1 MIGGQW
7 AAAAALLL
15 WVCLVA
21 APAPAA
27 PAYPIKASAN
37 GRYLVD
43 QNNTPFLI
51 IGDAPHSLVAKVD
64 DADAWTYLVNRGAN
78 GFNTLWVELLVN
90 SYVTGRPD
98 GSLLD
103 GTLPFTNTLAGGQYD
118 FTAPNEAYFA
128 HVDNILRMAAT
139 NGIQVLLD
147 TLETGGWMGVARANG
162 TNGCRRFGQY
172 LGERYKDFPN
182 LIWIT
187 GNDFQTWRTPAD
199 DAVVTA
205 LAMGIL
211 DRDTNHLQT
220 VELDYFVSQ
229 SLDDPNW
236 WPIVSL
242 NSTYTY
248 YPSYAE
254 TLVAYNQSNFVP
266 VYFLEAHYEYES
278 VGGPIAEMGTPNVL
292 RRQEYWSLLSGANGG
307 HMYGNYWTW
316 TFTNGWQG
324 YLNSPGV
331 TELGYVKNFFGSRRW
346 YDLVPDQSHAL
357 VTDGY
362 GAFATAGLVSA
373 NNYATAARTADG
385 ALGIC
390 YLPTPRAVTVDL
402 TQMSGPATARWFDPT
417 QGTYLGIAGS
427 PFANVGS
434 ATFTPPAT
442 NGGGDGDWVL
452 VLEAQPPETQPPRLK
467 VTAPTNQATVT
478 GVVVVAATASD
489 NVGVAGVRFEADGI
503 DLGMELGTP
512 PYTNVWDTATATNG
526 PHLLQAIARDAAGN
540 RATNA
545 VTVVVSNPPPAVP
558 TDHLVAAYGFDEGAG
573 TQVHDLSGNANM
585 GTLSNATW
593 TADGRFGSA
602 VAFAGNGWITV
613 DDSSSLSPTNQLTLM
628 GWMRPAASS
637 GTWATVLLKE
647 AAGTLSYMLQT
658 DPDDRPSFY
667 VTTLETGLQG
677 VVGGAPVPLN
687 AWTHL
692 AGTYDG
698 SQLRLFVNGSEV
710 AAQPLAA
717 SILSSA
723 QPLRLGGNSIW
734 GEHLVGDID
743 EVRIYNRALAGAE
756 IQAAMQAPVADPRWI
771 SLAVPAQSDVPRD
784 GFQLLLTAGTPGN
797 YTIETSA
804 DLTNWQELVTVTCS
818 NLPVEIIDLD
828 SRSRSHQFYRA
839 KTAW

>member
-1 MIGGQW
+1 
-7 AAAAALLL
+7 
-15 WVCLVA
+15 
-21 APAPAA
+21 
-27 PAYPIKASAN
+27 
-37 GRYLVD
+37 
-43 QNNTPFLI
+43 
-51 IGDAPHSLVAKVD
+51 
-64 DADAWTYLVNRGAN
+64 
-78 GFNTLWVELLVN
+78 
-90 SYVTGRPD
+90 
-98 GSLLD
+98 
-103 GTLPFTNTLAGGQYD
+103 
-118 FTAPNEAYFA
+118 EAYFA

-139 NGIQVLLD
+139 NGLQIMLD
-147 TLETGGWMGVARANG
+147 ALETGDWMDAARANG
-162 TNGCRRFGQY
+162 TDGCRRFGQY

-199 DAVVTA
+199 DAVATAVT
-205 LAMGIL
+205 LGIL

-220 VELDYFVSQ
+220 TELDYFVSQ

-254 TLVAYNQSNFVP
+254 TLEAYNQTNFVP
-266 VYFLEAHYEYES
+266 VYFLEAHYEYED
-278 VGGPIAEMGTPNVL
+278 VGGELGTPNVL

-316 TFTNGWQG
+316 TFRAGWQG

-331 TELGYVKNFFGSRRW
+331 AELAYVKTFFGSRRW

-362 GAFATAGLVSA
+362 GTFATAGLVSA
-373 NNYATAARTADG
+373 NDYATAAKTPDG
-385 ALGIC
+385 TLGIC
-390 YLPTPRAVTVDL
+390 YLPTPRPITVDL
-402 TQMSGPATARWFDPT
+402 TQMSGPVTARWFDAT

-427 PFANVGS
+427 PFINTGLV
-434 ATFTPPAT
+434 TFTPPAT
-442 NGGGDGDWVL
+442 NSGGDGDWVL
-452 VLEAQPPETQPPRLK
+452 VLETQPPEAQPPRVRL
-467 VTAPTNQATVT
+467 TAPVDQATVT
-478 GVVVVAATASD
+478 GAITVAAVASD
-489 NVGVAGVRFEADGI
+489 NVAVAGVRFKVDGTS
-503 DLGMELGTP
+503 LGMEQSLP
-512 PYTNVWDTATATNG
+512 PYTNVWDTAYATNG
-526 PHLLQAIARDAAGN
+526 LHRLQAIARDTAGN
-540 RATNA
+540 LATNR
-545 VTVVVSNPPPAVP
+545 VTVMVSNSLPAAP
-558 TDHLVAAYGFDEGAG
+558 TDHLVAAYGFDEGTG
-573 TQVHDLSGNANM
+573 TQVHDFSGNANV

-593 TADGRFGSA
+593 TANGRFGSA
-602 VAFAGNGWITV
+602 ITFAGNGWITV

-628 GWMRPAASS
+628 GWMRPTVAP

-647 AAGTLSYMLQT
+647 ASGTLSYMLQT
-658 DPDDRPSFY
+658 DSADRPCFY

-677 VVGGAPVPLN
+677 VVGGSPVPLN
-687 AWTHL
+687 DWTHL

-698 SQLRLFVNGSEV
+698 SQLRLFVNGAEV

-734 GEHLVGDID
+734 GEHLIGDID
-743 EVRIYNRALAGAE
+743 EVRIYNRALGGAE
-756 IQAAMQAPVADPRWI
+756 IQAAMQAPVAGTRWI
-771 SLAVPAQSDVPRD
+771 SLAAPAQDD
-784 GFQLLLTAGTPGN
+784 IQNNGFQLVLTAATPGD

-818 NLPVEIIDLD
+818 NAPVEIIDLD

-839 KTAW
+839 KAAW